1 MGWTE
6 YTAYFGTGE
15 VLIKSLLRDFPTA
28 EQLETNCHMG
38 VK

>member
-6 YTAYFGTGE
+6 HTAYFGIVE
-15 VLIKSLLRDFPTA
+15 VIIKCLLRDFPTT